1 MGDQQQRRRQFALE
15 LEQQA
20 GDFFPGARIEIAG
33 RLVGKQQA
41 GTRSQRAGKR
51 HALLLAA
58 GKLNR
63 IMAGAVGQADP
74 RQHGL
79 GAGKGIGDPGKFQ
92 RHGDIFQRRHIGDKM
107 ERLKDDADM
116 AAAKQRQRVFVHGGY
131 ILAGNMHGAGIGAL
145 QPGDNREQARFSRPA
160 GADQANR
167 GSGLD
172 AQAGAAQNMN
182 PRRASAEAEMHIC
195 KIDHSPVQTIAH
207 WLTIR
212 LRIAATNLRLFSHRP
227 IAKNFQFRDPAKPGL
242 LAAVLMSALL
252 AAPSGRAS
260 AGEQLV
266 TLVAFGDSLTAG
278 LGLEREQAFPA
289 RLEAALR
296 ARGHEVRIVNAGVSG
311 DTASAGLSRL
321 DWTLSGIAGEIGGVV
336 LELGANDALRGID
349 PRITRDALD
358 GILARLNARG
368 IKVLLAG
375 MRAPP
380 NMGREFGGKFDT
392 IYPQLAEKHGV
403 LLYPFFLDGVAAQ
416 AEFNQGD
423 GIHPNTQGVAV
434 IVAGMT
440 PYAEELIALIRAG
453 REMGK

>member
-1 MGDQQQRRRQFALE
+1 MGDGLN
-15 LEQQA
+15 
-20 GDFFPGARIEIAG
+20 GAMIDLADVH
-33 RLVGKQQA
+33 LSL
-41 GTRSQRAGKR
+41 GTG
-51 HALLLAA
+51 AA
-58 GKLNR
+58 RVHILR
-63 IMAGAVGQADP
+63 
-74 RQHGL
+74 
-79 GAGKGIGDPGKFQ
+79 GAG
-92 RHGDIFQRRHIGDKM
+92 
-107 ERLKDDADM
+107 L
-116 AAAKQRQRVFVHGGY
+116 RV
-131 ILAGNMHGAGIGAL
+131 
-145 QPGDNREQARFSRPA
+145 E
-160 GADQANR
+160 
-167 GSGLD
+167 
-172 AQAGAAQNMN
+172 AGAA
-182 PRRASAEAEMHIC
+182 I
-195 KIDHSPVQTIAH
+195 
-207 WLTIR
+207 
-212 LRIAATNLRLFSHRP
+212 
-227 IAKNFQFRDPAKPGL
+227 GL
-242 LAAVLMSALL
+242 VG
-252 AAPSGRAS
+252 PSGS
-260 AGEQLV
+260 GKS
-266 TLVAFGDSLTAG
+266 SLLSVIAG

>member
-74 RQHGL
+74 GQHGL

-311 DTASAGLSRL
+311 DTSAGGLERL
-321 DWTLSGIAGEIGGVV
+321 DWSVPDDTQAAIV
-336 LELGANDALRGID
+336 ELGANDALRGLD
-349 PRITRDALD
+349 PATTRANLDA
-358 GILARLNARG
+358 IVTRLKERG
-368 IKVLLAG
+368 IAVLLAG
-375 MRAPP
+375 MLSPP
-380 NMGREFGGKFDT
+380 NMGEDYAQGFNPIFAD
-392 IYPQLAEKHGV
+392 LAKAHDV
-403 LLYPFFLDGVAAQ
+403 MLYPFFLDGVAAQ
-416 AEFNQGD
+416 KQLNLAD
-423 GIHPNTQGVAV
+423 GMHPNPAGVDV
-434 IVAGMT
+434 IVARFL
-440 PYAEELIALIRAG
+440 PYAEKLLALVG
-453 REMGK
+453 NTKDVN